1 MAVTMCHY
9 MKSVK
14 KSRTSKQ
21 GIPKTTKA
29 ALHEK
34 SHKSHSMNSR
44 TPLGIFGVLPREM
57 RFGIFGFTL
66 PADLGQLSLTSRKFR
81 DEIMDYIH
89 KNDALIII
97 VPKINQNSEEDSS
110 ELFITLETEYC
121 CNHFKDLGDN
131 FDAVTQILI
140 IIIFFFAKR
149 IITGDHTVYFLLAGI
164 LLKRATCL
172 FSTKERLK
180 EVGIILDKV
189 IHQKIVVCIKCL
201 MFMLKFI

>member
-29 ALHEK
+29 TLYEK

-44 TPLGIFGVLPREM
+44 TPLGLFGTLPREM

-66 PADLGQLSLTSRKFR
+66 PPDLGQLSLTSREFR
-81 DEIMDYIH
+81 DEIMEYIH
-89 KNDALIII
+89 NNDALIII
-97 VPKINQNSEEDSS
+97 VPKINQNSDEDSS

-121 CNHFKDLGDN
+121 CNHFKDLGNN
-131 FDAVTQILI
+131 FDAVTHIS
-140 IIIFFFAKR
+140 IIFFSTCEAYNKQDSLLFTCRYLAKESNLPFFNQR
-149 IITGDHTVYFLLAGI
+149 EV
-164 LLKRATCL
+164 KR
-172 FSTKERLK
+172 SRN
-180 EVGIILDKV
+180 
-189 IHQKIVVCIKCL
+189 HSR
-201 MFMLKFI
+201 